1 MEVQIR
7 TLAWME
13 MGMVSRSPQPPGA
26 GVTAAGTTRAEAAEG
41 ADCLP
46 GVAEGAAL
54 EQTEA
59 HLKDR
64 YLHVSVLPLSV
75 RSLMRFSL
83 PAVTVGMAQAAE
95 VEELSLL
102 R

>member
-1 MEVQIR
+1 
-7 TLAWME
+7 
-13 MGMVSRSPQPPGA
+13 
-26 GVTAAGTTRAEAAEG
+26 
-41 ADCLP
+41 
-46 GVAEGAAL
+46 VAEGAAL

-83 PAVTVGMAQAAE
+83 PAVTVEMAQAAE